1 MIEHRK
7 TGNSSLELPVV
18 TFGAWAIGGLFW
30 AGTDDV
36 QAVEAIHTAMD
47 CGMDAIDTAPIYGC
61 GHSEVIVGRAIKGR
75 RDRVKILTKLGL
87 RWDSTEGEFHFT
99 FPKPGGG
106 EVVAYKNVTAKS
118 IVYECEQSLKRLG
131 IDAIDLYQVH
141 WPSTSASAE
150 ETMTALA
157 RLLDQGKIR
166 AIGVSNYDSAQLEDA
181 LRFAPVAS
189 NQIKYNLLQRE
200 IETDPLPLCRERSV
214 GVICYSP
221 MCLGLL
227 TGKVGMDRTFDETDV
242 RCKHPW
248 YQHAARR
255 RVLAALELLRPIAEA
270 HHSTLG
276 QLSVAWLLA
285 QPGITTALVGA
296 RNAGQVRENAR
307 AADIRLSPDEV
318 RTIRDIFV
326 RLGTPEGEA

>member
-1 MIEHRK
+1 MEHRK
-7 TGNSSLELPVV
+7 TGNGGLELPVV

-30 AGTDDV
+30 AGTDDAL
-36 QAVEAIHTAMD
+36 AVEAIHAAID
-47 CGMDAIDTAPIYGC
+47 SGMDAIDTAPIYGC
-61 GHSEVIVGRAIKGR
+61 GHSEMIVGRAIKGR
-75 RDRVKILTKLGL
+75 RERVMILTKLGL

-106 EVVAYKNVTAKS
+106 EVVAYKNVTANS
-118 IVYECEQSLKRLG
+118 IVYECEQSLRRL
-131 IDAIDLYQVH
+131 DTDVIDLYQVH

-150 ETMTALA
+150 ETMAALS
-157 RLLDQGKIR
+157 RLLSQGKIR
-166 AIGVSNYDSAQLEDA
+166 AIGVSNYSTAQLVEA

-200 IETDPLPLCRERSV
+200 IETDPLPLCRERNV

-227 TGKVGMDRTFDETDV
+227 TGRVGMDRAFDETDV

-270 HHSTLG
+270 HGATLG

-296 RNAGQVRENAR
+296 RNAEQVRENAR

-318 RTIRDIFV
+318 GGIREVFE
-326 RLGTPEGEA
+326 RLGNPEGGS